1 MKHECEG
8 KREQNVENL
17 KKKTKGKRTQATIEK
32 RKERERE
39 ATNANERTNKIVGIR
54 GEISPNAETT
64 TPKLHSSR
72 FRTNGVPKNAAWLGW
87 LLAHRSRNTAKRRE
101 IDDYY
106 TLGFFFMNRNSRPH
120 KHPSIP
126 TFLVSLFW
134 IVRLPSIEHR
144 RSRYLNEITLNVLRL
159 PTSRANLGLE
169 FLNFSQSSNEPVA
182 MCHHTT

>member
-1 MKHECEG
+1 MWRKERT
-8 KREQNVENL
+8 KRREF
-17 KKKTKGKRTQATIEK
+17 KKKYK
-32 RKERERE
+32 RKKNSSNNREAKKRERE

-64 TPKLHSSR
+64 TPKIHSSR